1 MIIKIGRYFRFPGKA
16 KKKPHKRKKCR
27 TREQFYIKCFYI
39 GSTNIKPV
47 MWEMENEIEVME
59 SFIQFVK
66 PIETALF
73 FPLFILG
80 ATELPSQALL
90 RGLEPKREVKEVE
103 LKEPEAVR
111 LRSEKTRERAKI
123 FGMWAGGF

>member
-1 MIIKIGRYFRFPGKA
+1 
-16 KKKPHKRKKCR
+16 
-27 TREQFYIKCFYI
+27 
-39 GSTNIKPV
+39 